1 MVNLT
6 VDQVRKMIPT
16 NSEPEIWHSF
26 CMEYFEK
33 YEINTPNR
41 IAGFFAQGA
50 HESSD
55 FKVLI
60 ENLNYSADRL
70 MAVFGRRYFPS
81 LAVANQYH
89 RNPTKIA
96 NHVYDDANRSSK
108 LGNTKPGDGW
118 RFRGRGIFQLTGRFN
133 YDSFAKSVGMT
144 AEEASAYLGTKRG
157 AFESACWFWKS
168 RNLNKFAD
176 TDSITAMS
184 KAVNGGDNG
193 LTDRINKYNRNK
205 KVMET
210 SEKAPDNKP
219 IAVRMLSKGSKGDD
233 VRKVQSKLGFSGR
246 DLDGIYGNMTQNAVR
261 SWQRSNKQTV
271 TGSLTVKQIEM
282 LLA

>member
-6 VDQVRKMIPT
+6 VDQVSKMIPT
-16 NSEPEIWHSF
+16 NNEPEIWHSF

-33 YEINTPNR
+33 YEINTQNR

-55 FKVLI
+55 FRVLI
-60 ENLNYSADRL
+60 ENLNYSSDRL
-70 MAVFGRRYFPS
+70 MAVFGKRYFPT
-81 LAVANQYH
+81 AAIAKKYH
-89 RNPTKIA
+89 RNPTMIA
-96 NHVYDDANRSSK
+96 NHVYDDANRVNK

-168 RNLNKFAD
+168 RNLNNFAD

-184 KAVNGGDNG
+184 KAINGGDNG

-205 KVMET
+205 KILET
-210 SEKAPDNKP
+210 TEKVPS
-219 IAVRMLSKGSKGDD
+219 IRLLSKGSKGDD
-233 VRKVQSKLGFSGR
+233 VRKIQSKLGFTGR

-261 SWQRSNKQTV
+261 SWQRSNKQPV

-282 LLA
+282 ILA

>member
-6 VDQVRKMIPT
+6 VDQVSKMIPT

-33 YEINTPNR
+33 YEINTQNR

-50 HESSD
+50 HESGD
-55 FKVLI
+55 FKTLF
-60 ENLNYSADRL
+60 ENLNYSWERL
-70 MAVFGRRYFPS
+70 RVVFPRYFPS
-81 LAVANQYH
+81 DAFAKDYH
-89 RNPTKIA
+89 RNPQKIA
-96 NHVYDDANRSSK
+96 NRVYDDALRTNK
-108 LGNTKPGDGW
+108 IGNNQPGDGW

-168 RNLNKFAD
+168 RNLNNFAD

-184 KAVNGGDNG
+184 KAINGGDNG

-205 KVMET
+205 KILET
-210 SEKAPDNKP
+210 TEKVPS
-219 IAVRMLSKGSKGDD
+219 IRLLSKGSKGDD
-233 VRKVQSKLGFSGR
+233 VRKIQSKLGFTGR

-261 SWQRSNKQTV
+261 SWQRSNEQPV

-282 LLA
+282 ILA